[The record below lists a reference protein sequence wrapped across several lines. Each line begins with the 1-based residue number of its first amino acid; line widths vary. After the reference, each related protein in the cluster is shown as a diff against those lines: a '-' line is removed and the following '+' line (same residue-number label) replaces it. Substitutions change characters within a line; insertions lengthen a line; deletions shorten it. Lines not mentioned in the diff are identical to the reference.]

1 MTGNRGSD
9 RLKRAPVPLRDRAL
23 ERAIADDRVMLRF
36 QPQIDPQT
44 GFVAGVEALARW
56 DGEADTEALFA
67 RAKASGLIER
77 LSRHVQRK
85 AIAAA
90 ARWTGDLA
98 ALNLSI
104 NVVAEDLGRDGYD
117 DWLLHELDANRLDP
131 ARLTVEITE
140 SSLVGDPASAA
151 DRLACL
157 RASGIR
163 VALDDF
169 GVGYANFAYLA
180 QLPLDGLKIDRGLVA
195 ELASNKGRIVVRTM
209 LAMARELGLVTVV
222 EGVETL
228 AQHQLVS
235 DWGCDLVQGFLAA
248 GALDEAELARFVA
261 ISRRVAA

>member
-9 RLKRAPVPLRDRAL
+9 RLKREPAPLRDRAL
-23 ERAIADDRVMLRF
+23 ERAIADDRVALRF
-36 QPQIDPQT
+36 QPQVDPQN
-44 GFVAGVEALARW
+44 GIVAGVEALARW

-67 RAKASGLIER
+67 RAKASGLVER

-85 AIAAA
+85 AISTA
-90 ARWTGDLA
+90 ARWAGDLA

-104 NVVAEDLGRDGYD
+104 NVVAEDLGRDGYE
-117 DWLLHELDANRLDP
+117 DWLLHEIDAHRLDA
-131 ARLTVEITE
+131 ARLTIEITE
-140 SSLVGDPASAA
+140 NSLVADPVGAA
-151 DRLACL
+151 ERLSRL
-157 RASGIR
+157 RAAGIR

-169 GVGYANFAYLA
+169 GVGYANMAALA

-195 ELASNKGRIVVRTM
+195 ELGSDKGRILVRSM
-209 LAMARELGLVTVV
+209 LAMARELGLATVV

-228 AQHQLVS
+228 AQHQLVT

-261 ISRRVAA
+261 VSRRAAA